1 MINFMALE
9 KEMKKIDSKVNDMV
23 KQETSEPE
31 KKPLFKIKG
40 NDVFSENEDSIE
52 NMKRLKMNSRLLA
65 KDLDGITGNAKKKMG
80 KKVNKPEVGEID
92 IENITCYQKDG
103 IDSFSIRFDSDG
115 VKCDVSV
122 SYNEKKPEPAVSYSV
137 FKESVYYEKSHGKL
151 TKDFRKGYDYDT
163 GHALKI
169 VYDLKGIDIKNLGDA
184 YAHTSGRTST
194 KEREEDLNDVRKN
207 ISKKGNTDHN
217 SSNQVVV
224 AIIDRVTN
232 TQLKTARVI
241 GPYAP
246 AVNTDVLKISKSQLD
261 SIHKFYNDKGSEF
274 TNKYVVRLTV
284 GQKDTTTSFKST
296 HWFKKDTK
304 EEDYDGFKVKSDNTR
319 SRGQNSE
326 SLKYGRGEK
335 LNDISDKEISSVGTP
350 VKYNTPSK
358 KDVNKNPDAYK
369 KESSEE
375 IEEYGSA
382 DLGDMLPQVP
392 VSEPV
397 LTKDAALK
405 EDSDEENPDITD
417 DDEREADE
425 SRAHTEFIRAD
436 MTAKAH
442 DELEQESASLMESD
456 PISAYMLMPVLESPF
471 DLTYGIKQMANNRL
485 LRAYWEMAVLKAAIK
500 LHSKYNK
507 FISENLL
514 YDLKKKLVVK
524 EKNFNTLNVTV
535 KGSERGKM
543 DFAMKSVDNII
554 NRKMKDIDHVLQTKV
569 SEINTKVDET
579 RRNKNTYKS
588 IDKMYSSFI
597 RKAMNDKMYLKKY
610 LANVKNFIESS
621 ISQYED
627 SPLNT
632 ILESCVTKFN
642 VIEKI
647 YENHPAMNSFI
658 YPHEEI
664 HIEESVFDQYETIMN
679 AFMVTMESMKEMI
692 NLNRYE
698 DDSAVEILENAY
710 NSICGSAAEMN
721 LYIESC
727 EEEAYQEAADMEE
740 EIRPIVAMLN
750 SKGYKVKYANPG
762 HLNFKSD
769 RDAKRDG
776 ILYNKIY
783 SDAHIQFDGNYGI
796 KAPENWNFRTTETG
810 DYLDV
815 KEPQYDKASRAKED
829 INKLRREYKE
839 EYMKSLRE
847 WAKNLPEFKSNN
859 TEKESDVKESVDFD
873 DIFES
878 FM

>member
-65 KDLDGITGNAKKKMG
+65 KDLDEITGNAKKKIG

-137 FKESVYYEKSHGKL
+137 FKE
-151 TKDFRKGYDYDT
+151 
-163 GHALKI
+163 
-169 VYDLKGIDIKNLGDA
+169 
-184 YAHTSGRTST
+184 
-194 KEREEDLNDVRKN
+194 
-207 ISKKGNTDHN
+207 
-217 SSNQVVV
+217 
-224 AIIDRVTN
+224 
-232 TQLKTARVI
+232 
-241 GPYAP
+241 
-246 AVNTDVLKISKSQLD
+246 
-261 SIHKFYNDKGSEF
+261 
-274 TNKYVVRLTV
+274 
-284 GQKDTTTSFKST
+284 
-296 HWFKKDTK
+296 
-304 EEDYDGFKVKSDNTR
+304 
-319 SRGQNSE
+319 
-326 SLKYGRGEK
+326 
-335 LNDISDKEISSVGTP
+335 
-350 VKYNTPSK
+350 
-358 KDVNKNPDAYK
+358 
-369 KESSEE
+369 
-375 IEEYGSA
+375 YGSA

-436 MTAKAH
+436 MAAKAQ

-524 EKNFNTLNVTV
+524 EKNFNALNVTV

-554 NRKMKDIDHVLQTKV
+554 DRKMKDIDHVLQTKV

-632 ILESCVTKFN
+632 ILESCATKFN

-647 YENHPAMNSFI
+647 YENHPAMNSII

-679 AFMVTMESMKEMI
+679 AFMVTMESMKEMM

-698 DDSAVEILENAY
+698 DDSAVEILESAY
-710 NSICGSAAEMN
+710 NSICSSAAEMN

-727 EEEAYQEAADMEE
+727 EDEAYQEAADMEE

-769 RDAKRDG
+769 RDGKRDG
-776 ILYNKIY
+776 ILYNKVY

-796 KAPENWNFRTTETG
+796 KAPEHWHFRTTETG

-815 KEPQYDKASRAKED
+815 KEPQYDKASRDKED
-829 INKLRREYKE
+829 INKLRREYKD

-873 DIFES
+873 DIFDS